1 MRECLEE
8 FLRNERERAI
18 VEPLPNQKAKA
29 ADLLKDVQTVKKEK
43 EDMGPQEEAVS
54 SVISLNWRSL
64 AQKTAKKAPV
74 RKSKPS

>member
-8 FLRNERERAI
+8 FLRKERERAI
-18 VEPLPNQKAKA
+18 VEPLPNKTAKT
-29 ADLLKDVQTVKKEK
+29 ADLLKELQTVKKEK

-54 SVISLNWRSL
+54 SGISLNWRSL